1 MGSFRETILLYH
13 QLLENPT
20 GSMTKNETDES
31 RMKKNFLSIYF
42 LVSADYLCILW
53 SFVWHI
59 SQYYLPEIRGEI
71 NNSTMTTS
79 TLATAEDVPHVT
91 KTWDPFKLNETHWRS
106 RKFFQCLDP
115 GPTGWAITG
124 PTGNQAGTSQTH
136 FSLLALG
143 ERRARFLLPPAARGT
158 QLCQL
163 TLFFLLPKRFQS
175 CDYIGNSFHCPV
187 QLVFKFLA
195 LTAAE
200 ENSPSD
206 RTR

>member
-20 GSMTKNETDES
+20 GSMTKNKTDES

-42 LVSADYLCILW
+42 LVSADYLCILR

-79 TLATAEDVPHVT
+79 TLATAEDVPHMT

-106 RKFFQCLDP
+106 RKFFQCLGPRADGMSYHRAYQEP
-115 GPTGWAITG
+115 GWYQPNPLLSSGAGREEGTVPPSSCGPWHTALPTHPIL
-124 PTGNQAGTSQTH
+124 
-136 FSLLALG
+136 SLA
-143 ERRARFLLPPAARGT
+143 
-158 QLCQL
+158 
-163 TLFFLLPKRFQS
+163 
-175 CDYIGNSFHCPV
+175 
-187 QLVFKFLA
+187 
-195 LTAAE
+195 
-200 ENSPSD
+200 
-206 RTR
+206 